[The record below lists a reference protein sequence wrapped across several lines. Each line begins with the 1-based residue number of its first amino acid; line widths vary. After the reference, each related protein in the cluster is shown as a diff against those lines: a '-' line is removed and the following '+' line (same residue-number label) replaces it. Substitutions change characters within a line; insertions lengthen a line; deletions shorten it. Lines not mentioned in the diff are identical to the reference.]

1 MSWRTALLQ
10 KTKND
15 SILFLFVVD
24 SICITKK
31 WNSIFA
37 SDNEFRFRLIF
48 FKENSQMF
56 QIRDFIFITFEAH
69 LVIVVIIYY
78 FEAEVIIVI
87 VYHFEADVV
96 AEVAESCSNLFPL
109 QLFLLLHQ
117 LHIYHVF

>member
-15 SILFLFVVD
+15 SFLFLFVVD

-48 FKENSQMF
+48 FFKENSQMF
-56 QIRDFIFITFEAH
+56 QIRDFLFITFEAH

-96 AEVAESCSNLFPL
+96 AEVAQSCSNLFCL
-109 QLFLLLHQ
+109 QVVLVFQHCYV
-117 LHIYHVF
+117 IYI